1 MKMKLLALFAAV
13 IPVLAMAQ
21 AAAPQ
26 APVEVPPPNCHIV
39 FHLPFGYHIGKCD
52 VPETGK

>member
-1 MKMKLLALFAAV
+1 MKTKLLTLFAAV
-13 IPVLAMAQ
+13 IPILAMAQ

-52 VPETGK
+52 VPEAGK